1 MNEQFERMEKLLA
14 DARKQFGDPVDFD
27 RFSPPARK

>member
-14 DARKQFGDPVDFD
+14 DARKRFGDPMDFE
-27 RFSPPARK
+27 K